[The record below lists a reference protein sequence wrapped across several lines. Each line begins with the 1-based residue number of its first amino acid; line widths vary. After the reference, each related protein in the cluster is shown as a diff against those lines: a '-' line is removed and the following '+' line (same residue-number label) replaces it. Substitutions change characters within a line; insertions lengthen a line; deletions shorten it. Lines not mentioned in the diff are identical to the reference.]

1 MRHALI
7 LTLGTALSAMSLA
20 MTPLAASAQTPAAKP
35 AAATAGPKY
44 DPTKPYPAYTAP
56 KLKIGQPDL
65 QGFWTNVTL
74 TKMTRPAGVSSLAYT
89 EAQVKELEQAMVDE
103 IEEGNAPTAKD
114 APAEYVI
121 PKNIKPEYLAG
132 GGATGGYNRFWIDPG
147 NHVMRVNGEPRS
159 SIITT
164 PNGQPPARKAG
175 AATPPP
181 PEQPSF
187 VKLLGDSPTPR
198 GGSFDNPESRATER
212 CIISFGRNAGPP
224 MFANGFYNNSYQIV
238 QSPDNIV
245 IATEMVHDARIVRLN
260 SKHRTDGIRPYF
272 GDSIGWW
279 EGDTLVVET
288 TNIPASQQF
297 MGSWKDLKVTERFKR
312 VADDRLYYGFTIE
325 DPTLWD
331 APWGGEYEFAA
342 LNGKMYEYAC
352 HEGNYAMHGILAG
365 ARVQEEKAAAAEAA
379 KAKAVKPAKP
389 AKGKGG

>member
-1 MRHALI
+1 LRYAL
-7 LTLGTALSAMSLA
+7 LVTLATSISFGA
-20 MTPLAASAQTPAAKP
+20 LAAHAQTPASAP
-35 AAATAGPKY
+35 AAKY
-44 DPTKPYPAYTAP
+44 DPTKPYPAYSAP

-65 QGFWTNVTL
+65 QGFWHNTTL
-74 TKMTRPAGVSSLAYT
+74 TKMTRPAGVKSLVYT
-89 EAQVKELEQAMVDE
+89 EEEVAKLEQEMIEE
-103 IEEGNAPTAKD
+103 IEEGNEPTAAD

-121 PKNIKPEYLAG
+121 PKDIKPEYLAG

-147 NHVMRVNGEPRS
+147 NHVMRVNGQPRS

-164 PNGQPPARKAG
+164 PTGTAPPRKAG
-175 AATPPP
+175 ATTAPAPEPPA
-181 PEQPSF
+181 F
-187 VKLLGDSPTPR
+187 IKLLGPAPPR
-198 GGSFDNPESRATER
+198 GQSFDNPESRATER

-238 QSPDNIV
+238 QSPDHVV

-260 SKHRTDGIRPYF
+260 SKHRADDVRPYF

-288 TNIPASQQF
+288 THIPQAQQF
-297 MGSWKDLKVTERFKR
+297 MGSWKDLKVTERFRR

-331 APWGGEYEFAA
+331 APWGGEYEFSA

-352 HEGNYAMHGILAG
+352 HEGNYALQGILEG
-365 ARVQEEKAAAAEAA
+365 ARVMEAREAAA
-379 KAKAVKPAKP
+379 KAKAT
-389 AKGKGG
+389 KGGQ